1 MKKGDTPRKMKKDV
15 ALLCSMLL
23 VAPAMA
29 TAQSQGDWTIGLGVG
44 YVDPESDNGNLAGV
58 EADIDEDVR
67 PIATAEYFVR
77 DNLGVELLVAWP
89 FEHDI
94 SLDGVGKIGSTK
106 HLPPTLSLN
115 YHFPTNSPWKPYVGA
130 GVNYTH
136 FFDEKSSL
144 GDLELDASWGF
155 AVQAGI
161 DYVLNDSGML
171 RLTARYID
179 IETDAELDDADIGT
193 AEINPIVLS
202 ASYVFKF

>member
-1 MKKGDTPRKMKKDV
+1 M
-15 ALLCSMLL
+15 
-23 VAPAMA
+23 
-29 TAQSQGDWTIGLGVG
+29 
-44 YVDPESDNGNLAGV
+44 
-58 EADIDEDVR
+58 
-67 PIATAEYFVR
+67 R